1 MTIFDGSQSP
11 CQNPAAAPR
20 LRRAFAFRS
29 STFEASG
36 LAGRNPKER
45 VSETSTCICHES
57 PVAEKNARWI
67 PEKMGRNRETYI
79 FCDKKNDVN
88 WISSEFH

>member
-1 MTIFDGSQSP
+1 M
-11 CQNPAAAPR
+11 
-20 LRRAFAFRS
+20 RRAFAFRS

-36 LAGRNPKER
+36 SAGRNPKER